1 MRRNHRTSAIPRPG
15 GATRPRPDAAAAAA
29 ASTIA
34 SPKADRSK
42 PRRRSD
48 LTQPIAME
56 RQLVTRRGN
65 RGLLALLA
73 LGVIGALAA
82 ALFVL
87 PVQAWLHQEDD
98 LDAKQSELDV
108 LQRANNDLQV
118 ETDRLQTPEGAK
130 EAARDELGVVD
141 EGEQRISVLPSGEA
155 PITLPSGWPYDT
167 VTKIIAARAAI
178 VAATP
183 ATPAPAMTLV
193 P

>member
-15 GATRPRPDAAAAAA
+15 GATRPRPDAAAA